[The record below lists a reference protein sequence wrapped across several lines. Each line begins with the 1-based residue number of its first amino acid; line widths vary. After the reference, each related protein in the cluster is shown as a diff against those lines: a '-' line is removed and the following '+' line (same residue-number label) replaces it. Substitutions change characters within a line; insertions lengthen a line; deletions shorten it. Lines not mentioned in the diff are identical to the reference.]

1 MALRTIASMGL
12 LPHGF
17 HKLFPAMAS
26 SKQWGLWVGFVG
38 FMVVSFGKEE
48 KMSFVGRRERL
59 YIGNDCRWSV
69 LWVKTLAMYFILES
83 QWLKCWPT
91 WLKYYIG
98 KWCETLYSW
107 LYIWLKCWP
116 WLLSNLILTFLWV
129 KMLVVVIINYFK
141 ILNLQLF

>member
-12 LPHGF
+12 LRHGF

-38 FMVVSFGKEE
+38 FMAVGFGEEE
-48 KMSFVGRRERL
+48 KMGFVGRRERL
-59 YIGNDCRWSV
+59 LYWKY
-69 LWVKTLAMYFILES
+69 LQEKAFTQWLKWVKTLHVSFILES

-107 LYIWLKCWP
+107 LYIWLLSNLILTFYGLKCWP
-116 WLLSNLILTFLWV
+116 WLLSIILKF
-129 KMLVVVIINYFK
+129 
-141 ILNLQLF
+141 